1 MAIKVVSTK
10 TEKVLEKNSNIYL
23 ERAEEK
29 LKIGQYGEALED
41 ARLAVKY
48 SNNKTQVVEQ
58 YNRIK
63 STVDEYYFRL
73 KSDRCIKVLE
83 NQIKLAKK
91 GMPKAQCDLAEMYYL
106 GKNVEQNYEEA
117 FKWYKKSAEQGYAKA
132 QCKLSDMYYD
142 GQGINPDIKEAFKW
156 CKKSAEQGYAEGQM
170 LLGAAYF
177 MGSGVKQDY
186 EEAFKWYTKSVE
198 QGFTKAQFCLGA
210 LYYLGKGVAKD
221 MNKGLSLIKSSADKG
236 NKEAIDILKTIDNP
250 KPSGGCFLT
259 TVMCETLEK
268 KDNCYELEE
277 LRNFRDNVL
286 LKTKNGQELVSEYY
300 DIAPKI
306 AEKLKSNIRKLE
318 IAQKMNKD
326 YIIPIIEHI
335 HKGHNDT
342 AIIKYKD
349 MVCYVRNRVESN

>member
-91 GMPKAQCDLAEMYYL
+91 GMPKAQCDLAEMYYW

-117 FKWYKKSAEQGYAKA
+117 FKWYKKSSVQGYAEA
-132 QCKLSDMYYD
+132 QCKLGDMYYE
-142 GQGINPDIKEAFKW
+142 GQGIDKDIKETLKW
-156 CKKSAEQGYAEGQM
+156 YEKSAEQGYAEAQM
-170 LLGAAYF
+170 SLGAYY
-177 MGSGVKQDY
+177 MGKGLKQDY
-186 EEAFKWYTKSVE
+186 KESFKWLEKSSE
-198 QGFTKAQFCLGA
+198 QGNAKAQYLLGCQ
-210 LYYLGKGVAKD
+210 YYLGRGVAKD
-221 MNKGLSLIKSSADKG
+221 MNKGLSLIKCSAHQGTKA
-236 NKEAIDILKTIDNP
+236 AIDILKTIDNP

-259 TVMCETLEK
+259 TAMCETLEK